1 MEKMSTRRC
10 KKEEAP
16 MNFFFEMK
24 ALGHQAAMYERDV
37 LRYIIRR
44 VTDDE
49 RQQVMLCAART
60 YEELSDSLE
69 FMGSSLTAPGVRKNY
84 NNYINQTEVVQDES
98 GDSDEGETWKTQVAI
113 SAE

>member
-1 MEKMSTRRC
+1 MEKMSTGRR

-16 MNFFFEMK
+16 KNFFFEMK

-84 NNYINQTEVVQDES
+84 NNYNNRTEVVEEDES
-98 GDSDEGETWKTQVAI
+98 GGTETWKTQAAI
-113 SAE
+113 SVE